1 MRPIMLVASFAT
13 TIGGFSAAFAQ
24 QVIEVY
30 PDDPPYYEEYVQSPP
45 RAFRYRSDAPRY
57 RSDAP
62 VVVPAR
68 PANCGE
74 FRYWNGYRCVDARVV
89 PPDVR

>member
-1 MRPIMLVASFAT
+1 MRPIVLFTLLAT
-13 TIGGFSAAFAQ
+13 VIGGGSSGAIAQ
-24 QVIEVY
+24 SIEIY
-30 PDDPPYYEEYVQSPP
+30 PGEPYYYEEYDENEPASRV
-45 RAFRYRSDAPRY
+45 YRY

-62 VVVPAR
+62 VVIRPIR

-74 FRYWNGYRCVDARVV
+74 YRYWNGQRCVDARAV

>member
-1 MRPIMLVASFAT
+1 MRLIVPIALLAT
-13 TIGGFSAAFAQ
+13 ILLGGAGSALAQ
-24 QVIEVY
+24 AAKTQ
-30 PDDPPYYEEYVQSPP
+30 PDDRYYYYEE
-45 RAFRYRSDAPRY
+45 SDAPRVYKY

-62 VVVPAR
+62 VVVRPVR

-74 FRYWNGYRCVDARVV
+74 YRYWNGERCVDARVV